1 MIAKYLRRAPAEDA
15 EAHSYNVM
23 QRTAYLTVIFV
34 LFPLVIWTGLAM
46 SPAFTSAVPAVV
58 TVLGGRQTARTLH
71 FFLSWAL
78 VLFLVVHVTMIVLA
92 GFWSRMRAMIT
103 GACCRR
109 RSMPCWRA
117 LPRGSA
123 DEGARMKPIS
133 RRKLLTGGLA
143 ATAGVAGLT
152 VAARLAERY
161 GLIPPDCG
169 GVYGPGT
176 TLTYAAQRI
185 LTAHS
190 LAREF
195 PRSMISKSPFANS
208 YPAADGC
215 L

>member
-1 MIAKYLRRAPAEDA
+1 
-15 EAHSYNVM
+15 
-23 QRTAYLTVIFV
+23 
-34 LFPLVIWTGLAM
+34 
-46 SPAFTSAVPAVV
+46 
-58 TVLGGRQTARTLH
+58 
-71 FFLSWAL
+71 
-78 VLFLVVHVTMIVLA
+78 
-92 GFWSRMRAMIT
+92 
-103 GACCRR
+103 
-109 RSMPCWRA
+109 
-117 LPRGSA
+117 
-123 DEGARMKPIS
+123 MKPIS

-195 PRSMISKSPFANS
+195 PRSMISKSPFANATPPPTDLFKRLQAS
-208 YPAADGC
+208 GLPNWRLAVDGMVAQPASLSLADLKSFSSPQPDHRSGVRGG
-215 L
+215 LVVYRGVDWDSAG